1 MKPVDYPIPF
11 MPDSQGARMTLLKE
25 NIAFN
30 GKILD
35 LALETHRMPDGRE
48 ACFEMIH
55 HPGGAAALPVDNE
68 GRLLLIRQFR
78 PATRGTILE
87 IPAGRLEVGEDA
99 AECISREL
107 QEEIG
112 YKARQVELLHKIYSS
127 VGFCRE
133 MIYIYLAKELS
144 PTATAHEEHEFIE
157 LVPLLPAEAF
167 AMVDAGEIIDAKTLI
182 ALQAYRQRL
191 ATGK

>member
-1 MKPVDYPIPF
+1 MSLIDEEVIYK
-11 MPDSQGARMTLLKE
+11 
-25 NIAFN
+25 

-35 LALETHRMPDGRE
+35 LALETHKLPDGRE
-48 ACFEMIH
+48 ARFEMIH
-55 HPGGAAALPVDNE
+55 HPGGAAALPVDNN

-78 PATRGTILE
+78 PAARGNILE
-87 IPAGRLEVGEDA
+87 IPAGRLEDGEDA
-99 AECISREL
+99 AECIIREL

-112 YKARQVELLHKIYSS
+112 YKPAQVELLSKIYSS

-133 MIYIYLAKELS
+133 MIHIYLATDLL

-157 LVPLLPAEAF
+157 LLPLTPEQAF
-167 AMVDAGEIIDAKTLI
+167 DMVDTGKITDAKTLI

-191 ATGK
+191 ATNR

>member
-1 MKPVDYPIPF
+1 M
-11 MPDSQGARMTLLKE
+11 SLLEEDFIFK
-25 NIAFN
+25 

-48 ACFEMIH
+48 ARFEMIH
-55 HPGGAAALPVDNE
+55 HPGGSAALPVDSD

-78 PATRGTILE
+78 PAARGTILE
-87 IPAGRLEVGEDA
+87 IPAGRLEAGEDA
-99 AECISREL
+99 AACIRREL

-112 YKARQVELLHKIYSS
+112 RKAARVELLGKVYSS

-133 MIYIYLAKELS
+133 MIHIFLASGLS

-157 LVPLLPAEAF
+157 PIPLTPEEAF
-167 AMVDAGEIIDAKTLI
+167 AMVDAGEIVDAKTLI

-191 ATGK
+191 GRCT